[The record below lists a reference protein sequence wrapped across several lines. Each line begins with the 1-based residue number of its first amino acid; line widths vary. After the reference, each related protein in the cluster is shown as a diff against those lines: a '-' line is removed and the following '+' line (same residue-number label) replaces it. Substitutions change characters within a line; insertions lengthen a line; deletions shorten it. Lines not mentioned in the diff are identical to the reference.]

1 MAAAKRRQRLEV
13 SDEIKHL
20 CKGASDVLSS
30 LCRDGASSEAPD
42 VFDLQAVP
50 EIALAAYL
58 ARISMYLSLTKP
70 QFLLGIE
77 YIERFLAASSAALTS
92 ISVHRVVATAMV
104 LAHKFDN
111 DFALDDTT
119 YGKIV
124 GVCSRDLMRLQFAF
138 MKRIDYRLMYP
149 ASLREL
155 PL

>member
-1 MAAAKRRQRLEV
+1 MAAVRQRQRLEL
-13 SDEIKHL
+13 SDEMKHL
-20 CKGASDVLSS
+20 CKGASKVISS
-30 LCRDGASSEAPD
+30 LCRDGASSEVPD

-50 EIALAAYL
+50 EIALPAYL
-58 ARISMYLSLTKP
+58 ARISVYMSLTKP

-77 YIERFLAASSAALTS
+77 YIERFLAASSSALTS
-92 ISVHRVVATAMV
+92 VSVHRVVATAMV

-111 DFALDDTT
+111 DFALDDAH

-155 PL
+155 PF